1 MKNDEIIKDID
12 GRLSN
17 LQQEFTNVETEI
29 TNLQTRREQI
39 RGEFTALTNLKT
51 NIINKDEKES
61 KENEKDTNENREEE
75 KSTEDKSTEEM
86 TPEEAQK
93 IMEIKKRKEIQDN
106 TPDYLKQ

>member
-61 KENEKDTNENREEE
+61 KENEE
-75 KSTEDKSTEEM
+75 KNQEM
-86 TPEEAQK
+86 TPEETRK
-93 IMEIKKRKEIQDN
+93 VMEIKKQKEIQDN

>member
-1 MKNDEIIKDID
+1 MKNNEIIKDID
-12 GRLSN
+12 ERLTN

-61 KENEKDTNENREEE
+61 KENEKDTNEDREEE
-75 KSTEDKSTEEM
+75 KNTEM
-86 TPEEAQK
+86 TPEEAKK
-93 IMEIKKRKEIQDN
+93 IMEIKKQKEIQDN

>member
-12 GRLSN
+12 ERLSN

-39 RGEFTALTNLKT
+39 RGEFTALANLKT

-61 KENEKDTNENREEE
+61 KENEE
-75 KSTEDKSTEEM
+75 KNQEM

-93 IMEIKKRKEIQDN
+93 IMEIKKQKEIQDN

>member
-75 KSTEDKSTEEM
+75 KSTEEM

-93 IMEIKKRKEIQDN
+93 IMEIKKQKEIQDN
-106 TPDYLKQ
+106 TPDYLK